1 MIGRLF
7 PALGEADVRRY
18 ASGQIVSVIGGW
30 TQTITINLLAW
41 KLTGSPAVL
50 GLLNFLLYAPSLVV
64 APLGGSFITQRN
76 ARRATTL
83 ILSGSLLIS
92 LAFTSLAAAAQL
104 TIGWLIGLSA
114 IAGLFN
120 AIEMPARQVLLV
132 ECVRDRSLIANAV
145 SINSLAWNSG
155 RMVGPAIG
163 AFLFAG
169 SGAAWGFASNA
180 LGLAVMLGCVQTV
193 QTNPASAAAGPIARG
208 GLRAAIAYVRADRQA
223 SLMLP
228 VLACIGVFAGGY
240 QTLVPVLADRG
251 HGDTAAYT
259 GLFFAAVGAGS
270 LAVAALLSSRWSVPV
285 THRLLP
291 GMPWLTAAALCGVA
305 AFEAPAPALLAFVLL
320 GASITFTG
328 PGTNASLQQAA
339 PGHLR
344 GALSGLFTM
353 SFMGTIPFG
362 QLLAGTLAQQLP
374 VRHALLVLAAVLA
387 LALLLLFAPRWLR
400 AGRITFALDRL

>member
-18 ASGQIVSVIGGW
+18 ALGQIVSVIGGW

-41 KLTGSPAVL
+41 SLTASPGVL
-50 GLLNFLLYAPSLVV
+50 GLLNFLLFAPSLVV
-64 APLGGSFITQRN
+64 GPLGGSLLTPSN
-76 ARRATTL
+76 ARQATTL
-83 ILSGSLLIS
+83 ILCSS
-92 LAFTSLAAAAQL
+92 LAISIGFTALAAVGQL
-104 TIGWLIGLSA
+104 SIGWLIGLSA
-114 IAGLFN
+114 IAGVFN
-120 AIEMPARQVLLV
+120 AIEMPARQVLLI
-132 ECVRDRSLIANAV
+132 ECVRDKLLIANAV

-163 AFLFAG
+163 AFLFAN

-180 LGLAVMLGCVQTV
+180 LGLLVMLGCVQTV
-193 QTNPASAAAGPIARG
+193 RLSPANDASPVVRG
-208 GLRAAIAYVRADRQA
+208 GLRDAFAYVRADRQA

-240 QTLVPVLADRG
+240 QTLVPVLADRA

-259 GLFFAAVGAGS
+259 GLFFAAAGGGS
-270 LAVAALLSSRWSVPV
+270 LAVAALLSSRLSVPL
-285 THRLLP
+285 TRRLLLW
-291 GMPWLTAAALCGVA
+291 MPWLTALMLCSIAASESTG
-305 AFEAPAPALLAFVLL
+305 FVMLSFALL

-328 PGTNASLQQAA
+328 PGTNASLQQVA
-339 PGHLR
+339 PRHLR

-362 QLLAGTLAQQLP
+362 QLLAGALAQQLA
-374 VRHALLVLAAVLA
+374 VRQALLIMAAGLS
-387 LALLLLFAPRWLR
+387 LTLLLLFVPRWRR
-400 AGRITFALDRL
+400 AGRITLNVDRL

>member
-18 ASGQIVSVIGGW
+18 ALGQIVSVIGGW

-41 KLTGSPAVL
+41 SLTASPGVL
-50 GLLNFLLYAPSLVV
+50 GLLNFLLFAPSLVV
-64 APLGGSFITQRN
+64 GPLGGSLLTPSN
-76 ARRATTL
+76 ARQATTL
-83 ILSGSLLIS
+83 ILCSS
-92 LAFTSLAAAAQL
+92 LAISIGFTALAAVGQL
-104 TIGWLIGLSA
+104 SIGWLIGLSA
-114 IAGLFN
+114 IAGVFN
-120 AIEMPARQVLLV
+120 AIEMPARQVLLI
-132 ECVRDRSLIANAV
+132 ECVRDKLLIANAV

-163 AFLFAG
+163 ALLFAN

-180 LGLAVMLGCVQTV
+180 LGLLVMLGCVQTV
-193 QTNPASAAAGPIARG
+193 RLSPANDAAPVVRG
-208 GLRAAIAYVRADRQA
+208 GLRDAFAYVRADRQA

-240 QTLVPVLADRG
+240 QTLVPVLADRA

-259 GLFFAAVGAGS
+259 GLFFAAAGGGS
-270 LAVAALLSSRWSVPV
+270 LAVAALLSSRLSVPL
-285 THRLLP
+285 TRRLLLW
-291 GMPWLTAAALCGVA
+291 MPWLTALMLCSIA
-305 AFEAPAPALLAFVLL
+305 AFESTAAVMLSFALL

-328 PGTNASLQQAA
+328 PGTNASLQQVA
-339 PGHLR
+339 PRHLR

-362 QLLAGTLAQQLP
+362 QLLAGALAQQLA
-374 VRHALLVLAAVLA
+374 VRQALLIMAA
-387 LALLLLFAPRWLR
+387 
-400 AGRITFALDRL
+400 

>member
-7 PALGEADVRRY
+7 PALGEPDIRRY
-18 ASGQIVSVIGGW
+18 AAGQIISVIGGW

-64 APLGGSFITQRN
+64 APLGGSLLTPGN
-76 ARRATTL
+76 ARRATTWVL
-83 ILSGSLLIS
+83 CCSLLVS
-92 LAFTSLAAAAQL
+92 LAFTALAAGGML
-104 TIGWLIGLSA
+104 DIRWLIGLSA
-114 IAGLFN
+114 IAGVFN
-120 AIEMPARQVLLV
+120 AIEMPARQVLLI
-132 ECVRDRSLIANAV
+132 ECVRDKALIANAV

-155 RMVGPAIG
+155 RMVGPALG
-163 AFLFAG
+163 AFLFAS

-193 QTNPASAAAGPIARG
+193 RTNPSVDASPVARG
-208 GLRAAIAYVRADRQA
+208 GLRAAVAYVRADRQA

-228 VLACIGVFAGGY
+228 VLACIGIFAGGY

-251 HGDTAAYT
+251 HGDTATYT
-259 GLFFAAVGAGS
+259 GLFFAAAGGGS
-270 LAVAALLSSRWSVPV
+270 LFVAALLSSRWSVPA
-285 THRLLP
+285 TRRLLLA
-291 GMPWLTAAALCGVA
+291 MPWLTAAMLVGIA
-305 AFEAPAPALLAFVLL
+305 AFDATAPVVLAFVLV

-339 PGHLR
+339 PRHLR

-362 QLLAGTLAQQLP
+362 QLLAGALAQHLG
-374 VRHALLVLAAVLA
+374 VRQALLMMAAA
-387 LALLLLFAPRWLR
+387 LATALVLLFAPRWYR
-400 AGRITFALDRL
+400 AGHITFDVDRL

>member
-7 PALGEADVRRY
+7 PALGEPDIRRY
-18 ASGQIVSVIGGW
+18 AAGQIISVIGGW

-41 KLTGSPAVL
+41 KLSGSPAVL

-64 APLGGSFITQRN
+64 APLGGSLLTQSN
-76 ARRATTL
+76 ARHATTL
-83 ILSGSLLIS
+83 ILCGSLLIS
-92 LAFTSLAAAAQL
+92 LAFTALAAAGQL
-104 TIGWLIGLSA
+104 SIGWLIALSA
-114 IAGLFN
+114 VAGIFN
-120 AIEMPARQVLLV
+120 AIEMPARQVLLI
-132 ECVRDRSLIANAV
+132 ECVRDKALIANAV

-155 RMVGPAIG
+155 RMVGPALG
-163 AFLFAG
+163 ALLFAS
-169 SGAAWGFASNA
+169 SGTAWGFASNA
-180 LGLAVMLGCVQTV
+180 LGLLVMLGCVQTV
-193 QTNPASAAAGPIARG
+193 TTSPSEDAAATPRG

-259 GLFFAAVGAGS
+259 GLFFAAAGGGS
-270 LAVAALLSSRWSVPV
+270 LFVAALLSSRWSVPA
-285 THRLLP
+285 TRRLLLA
-291 GMPWLTAAALCGVA
+291 MPWLTALMLVGVA
-305 AFEAPAPALLAFVLL
+305 AFDATAPVVLAFLLL

-339 PGHLR
+339 PRHLR

-362 QLLAGTLAQQLP
+362 QLLAGALAQQFG
-374 VRHALLVLAAVLA
+374 VRQALLTMAAA
-387 LALLLLFAPRWLR
+387 LGAALLLLFAPRWYLAR
-400 AGRITFALDRL
+400 RVTFDTDRL